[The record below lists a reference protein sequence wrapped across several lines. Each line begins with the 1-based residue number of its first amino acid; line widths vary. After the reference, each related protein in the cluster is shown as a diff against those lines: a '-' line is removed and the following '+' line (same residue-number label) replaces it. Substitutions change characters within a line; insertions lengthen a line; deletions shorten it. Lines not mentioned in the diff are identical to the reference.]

1 MVAAMRNG
9 DGVAAVVAEY
19 RISTKSTLESTT
31 RTASKGT
38 TFLSS
43 VIVCLQDFFI

>member
-1 MVAAMRNG
+1 VAAIRNG
-9 DGVAAVVAEY
+9 DGVAAVVFAEY
-19 RISTKSTLESTT
+19 RISAKSTLESTT

-43 VIVCLQDFFI
+43 VIICVQ